1 MFLRL
6 GTLLA
11 ERLLYTPS
19 LGYCMLLSLIT
30 YVLAQYVCDAIS
42 LLCNLYFGSSIGAT
56 HRTSDRGSDKS
67 NGSTKDK
74 KTKMNLI
81 VENYISKYFPNE
93 SVKGLGS
100 KGLYWL
106 MILIIT
112 VLYTSK
118 TVRFLPPVLVGLNL

>member
-30 YVLAQYVCDAIS
+30 YVLAQYVCDAI
-42 LLCNLYFGSSIGAT
+42 LLLYNLYFGSSIGAI

-81 VENYISKYFPNE
+81 YRCHD
-93 SVKGLGS
+93 
-100 KGLYWL
+100 L
-106 MILIIT
+106 M
-112 VLYTSK
+112 S
-118 TVRFLPPVLVGLNL
+118 GE